1 MDNSIGAF
9 LFFVIVNAGVAYRRG
24 YNPFV
29 WALTASAIGTI
40 VLYTLPSVKEEKNEE
55 LQIKLKKRGNKIGFI
70 VIGVSIV
77 VGVAI
82 SLFLQVLDSSN
93 IK

>member
-1 MDNSIGAF
+1 MDNFTKAF
-9 LFFVIVNAGVAYRRG
+9 LFFVIVNAGIAYRKG
-24 YNPFV
+24 YNPFI

-40 VLYTLPSVKEEKNEE
+40 VLSTLPSVKEEKNEE
-55 LQIKLKKRGNKIGFI
+55 LKIKLKKRGNKIGFI
-70 VIGVSIV
+70 VIGLSIV

-82 SLFLQVLDSSN
+82 SLFLQILDSSN

>member
-24 YNPFV
+24 YNPFI

-55 LQIKLKKRGNKIGFI
+55 QKNKLKKRGNKIGFI
-70 VIGVSIV
+70 VIGVSIIA
-77 VGVAI
+77 GIII
-82 SLFLQVLDSSN
+82 SLFLQYLD
-93 IK
+93 KV